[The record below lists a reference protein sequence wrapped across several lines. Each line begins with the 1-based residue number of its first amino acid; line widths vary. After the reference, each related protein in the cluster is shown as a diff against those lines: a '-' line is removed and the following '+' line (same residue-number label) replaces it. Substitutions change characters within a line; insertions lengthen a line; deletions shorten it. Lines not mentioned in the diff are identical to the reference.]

1 MEQGHEEAMVGVS
14 DDWLGLG
21 ETQLPV
27 QRLHAHD
34 LFSIPLLLL
43 TMIFFITLY
52 FQNLSYLPMTCLIG
66 Y

>member
-43 TMIFFITLY
+43 TMILLLY
-52 FQNLSYLPMTCLIG
+52 IFKICPTYP
-66 Y
+66 